1 MIAARSGRTDITNIL
16 LEGEHIDLDIQENV
30 SVLLQAPNTSIT
42 SSILLSPQT
51 GGWSALHFSAE
62 NGDSATTYA
71 LIKAGANVHLK
82 DKVWDSHKFS
92 FLQTLFSLS
101 VQNGWTALEI
111 AEVKSA
117 DEQATIIPEWSYD
130 YMCGGYEGVRD
141 YGIVIEL
148 LRGNLVEP
156 ATPPTHPVSPLNVL
170 SSSAVIHTSVIS

>member
-1 MIAARSGRTDITNIL
+1 M
-16 LEGEHIDLDIQENV
+16 
-30 SVLLQAPNTSIT
+30 
-42 SSILLSPQT
+42 SPQI
-51 GGWSALHFSAE
+51 GGWSALHFSAD

-92 FLQTLFSLS
+92 FLQTPFSLS

-117 DEQATIIPEWSYD
+117 DEEAAIIPEWSDD
-130 YMCGGYEGVRD
+130 YMCGGYERVRD

-148 LRGNLVEP
+148 LRGNIVEP
-156 ATPPTHPVSPLNVL
+156 VTPPTHHVSNL
-170 SSSAVIHTSVIS
+170 SSF